1 MNAVMDAPGKSN
13 NAYQHIY
20 EQFLIDG
27 AFLWLLRSIAV
38 NQPHYRQQDLLELE
52 QRIDAQLNGLMTAPE
67 QAWSICE
74 EALVSTE
81 EPGEAFAAAVLA
93 FRSLDIQKIQRAI
106 EISLSA
112 ERAFPGLA
120 SAIGWLPGRICHSWI
135 KKFLTSKDLNHKY
148 LAITV
153 CSLRRED
160 PREYLNKILQREDCL
175 AHPKLY
181 ARAIRLVGELKRR
194 DLIPALHIAI
204 ASDDPEVS
212 FWANWSAAILG
223 DRARL
228 HNLKQIV
235 LNEGV
240 FQKKAIDLAFRGLP
254 IEEARQWIGLLAKN
268 TKNAREVIY
277 ATAVLGDPQAVPWLI
292 NQMRIPELTRVSG
305 EAFTTITGIELEA
318 NGLSLDELP
327 DLDNQFSD
335 DETSKSDVDL
345 DMDEHLPF
353 PDVNKV
359 AAVWQKYQQHFISG
373 KRYFLGKLVET
384 EHLKHQ
390 FSQGTQRHRRAA
402 ALELALLQPDHFLPN
417 YRAKVIID

>member
-1 MNAVMDAPGKSN
+1 MNAVMDAHNKSQD
-13 NAYQHIY
+13 AYQHIY
-20 EQFLIDG
+20 EQFLVDG

-38 NQPHYRQQDLLELE
+38 NQPHYKQQDLLELE
-52 QRIDAQLNGLMTAPE
+52 QRIDSQLNGLMTDPE
-67 QAWSICE
+67 QAWKICE

-81 EPGEAFAAAVLA
+81 EPGEAFTATVLA
-93 FRSLDIQKIQRAI
+93 FRSLDIQKIQRAV
-106 EISLSA
+106 EISLPLKST
-112 ERAFPGLA
+112 FPGLA
-120 SAIGWLPGRICHSWI
+120 SAIAWLPGRICHSWI

-148 LAITV
+148 LAVTV

-160 PREYLNKILQREDCL
+160 PRDYLTTILQREDCL

-204 ASDDPEVS
+204 ESDKAEVS

-228 HNLKQIV
+228 QNLKSMV

-240 FQKKAIDLAFRGLP
+240 FQRKAIDLAFRGLP
-254 IEEARQWIGLLAKN
+254 IEDARQWIGLLAKDK
-268 TKNAREVIY
+268 KNAREVIY

-292 NQMRIPELTRVSG
+292 QQMRIPELSRVSG
-305 EAFTTITGIELEA
+305 EAFTTITGIELEE
-318 NGLSLDELP
+318 NGLALEALP
-327 DLDNQFSD
+327 DLDHQFSD
-335 DETSKSDVDL
+335 DDINDNTDL

-353 PDVNKV
+353 PDVDKV

-373 KRYFLGKLVET
+373 KRYFLGKAIET
-384 EHLKHQ
+384 EHLKHH
-390 FSQGTQRHRRAA
+390 FLEGAQRHRRAA

-417 YRAKVIID
+417 YKAKIIAD

>member
-1 MNAVMDAPGKSN
+1 MNAVMDAHSKSN

-20 EQFLIDG
+20 EQFLIDS

-38 NQPHYRQQDLLELE
+38 NQPHYKQQDLLELE
-52 QRIDAQLNGLMTAPE
+52 RRIDAQLNGLMTAPE

-81 EPGEAFAAAVLA
+81 EPGEAFTATVLA

-106 EISLSA
+106 EISLPLQN
-112 ERAFPGLA
+112 AFPGLA
-120 SAIGWLPGRICHSWI
+120 SAIAWLPGRICHSWI

-148 LAITV
+148 LAVTV

-175 AHPKLY
+175 AHPRLY

-194 DLIPALHIAI
+194 DLIPALHVAI
-204 ASDDPEVS
+204 ESDDPEVS

-228 HNLKQIV
+228 HELKPVV
-235 LNEGV
+235 LNDGI
-240 FQKKAIDLAFRGLP
+240 FQKKAIDLAFRGLS
-254 IEEARQWIGLLAKN
+254 IEEARQWIGLLAKD
-268 TKNAREVIY
+268 TKNARDVIY

-292 NQMRIPELTRVSG
+292 QQMRIPEFSRVSG
-305 EAFTTITGIELEA
+305 EAFTTITGIELEE
-318 NGLSLDELP
+318 NGLALEELP
-327 DLDNQFSD
+327 DLDNQFPD
-335 DETSKSDVDL
+335 DINDNTEL
-345 DMDEHLPF
+345 DMDEYLPF
-353 PDVNKV
+353 PDVDKV
-359 AAVWQKYQQHFISG
+359 AAVWQKYQQHFIFG
-373 KRYFLGKLVET
+373 KRYFLGKAIET
-384 EHLKHQ
+384 EHLKHH
-390 FSQGTQRHRRAA
+390 FLQGAQRHRRAA

-417 YRAKVIID
+417 YRAKVILD

>member
-13 NAYQHIY
+13 NAYQHVY

-38 NQPHYRQQDLLELE
+38 NQPHYKQQDLLELE

-93 FRSLDIQKIQRAI
+93 FRSLDIQKIQRVI
-106 EISLSA
+106 EISLPA
-112 ERAFPGLA
+112 ENAFPGLA
-120 SAIGWLPGRICHSWI
+120 SAIAWLPGRICHSWI

-148 LAITV
+148 LAVTV

-160 PREYLNKILQREDCL
+160 PREYLDKILQREDCL
-175 AHPKLY
+175 AHAKLY

-194 DLIPALHIAI
+194 DLIPALHVAI
-204 ASDDPEVS
+204 TSENPEVS
-212 FWANWSAAILG
+212 FWANWSAVILG

-228 HNLKQIV
+228 HNLQQTV
-235 LNEGV
+235 LNDGV
-240 FQKKAIDLAFRGLP
+240 FQKKAIDLAFRGLS
-254 IEEARQWIGLLAKN
+254 IEDARQWIGLLAKD

-277 ATAVLGDPQAVPWLI
+277 ATAVLGDPQAIPWLI
-292 NQMRIPELTRVSG
+292 QQMRMPEFSRVSG
-305 EAFTTITGIELEA
+305 EAFTTITGIELEQ
-318 NGLSLDELP
+318 NGLALEALP
-327 DLDNQFSD
+327 DLDNQFPD
-335 DETSKSDVDL
+335 DDINDNTDL

-353 PDVNKV
+353 PDVDKV
-359 AAVWQKYQQHFISG
+359 AAVWQKYQQHFIAG
-373 KRYFLGKLVET
+373 KRYFLGKT
-384 EHLKHQ
+384 IDIEHLKHQ
-390 FSQGTQRHRRAA
+390 FLQGAQRHRRAA

-417 YRAKVIID
+417 YKAKVIFD